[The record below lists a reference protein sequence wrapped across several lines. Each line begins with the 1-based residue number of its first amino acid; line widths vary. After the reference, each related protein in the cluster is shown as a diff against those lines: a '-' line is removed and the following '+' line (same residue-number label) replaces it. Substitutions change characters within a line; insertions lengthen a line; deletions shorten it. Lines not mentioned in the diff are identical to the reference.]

1 VIRII
6 IILLALSGA
15 FAASAQE
22 SIISDA
28 SPDYVEKLVVLA
40 RENYPKFKWT
50 AAKTDIARINI
61 SKAKLSWFDFLQVS
75 YGYTPG
81 YTRTDNNVTPYY
93 SPSQV
98 GIFMNVGN
106 LLQKPAAVR
115 IARAEYTVAGLD
127 KQVVDLNVE
136 TMVRQRYY
144 TYLKHLGILK
154 LRTGMQSDA
163 SDQLKGLK
171 YKFERGQVTF
181 ETYNQ
186 AQLAYSSQVQEK
198 ITAESDMLISRSSV
212 EELIGTKLENIR

>member
-1 VIRII
+1 VPKFL
-6 IILLALSGA
+6 ILILALCITIGA
-15 FAASAQE
+15 TAQE
-22 SIISDA
+22 SIIGDA
-28 SPDYVEKLVVLA
+28 APDYVEKLVAIA

-81 YTRTDNNVTPYY
+81 FAGRENNTAPYY
-93 SPSQV
+93 SPSQI

-127 KQVVDLNVE
+127 KQVVDLNIE

-144 TYLKHLGILK
+144 LYLKHLGILK

-163 SDQLKGLK
+163 SDLLKGLK

-181 ETYNQ
+181 EIYNQ

-198 ITAESDMLISRSSV
+198 ITAESDMLISRSSL
-212 EELIGTKLENIR
+212 EELLGTKLENIR